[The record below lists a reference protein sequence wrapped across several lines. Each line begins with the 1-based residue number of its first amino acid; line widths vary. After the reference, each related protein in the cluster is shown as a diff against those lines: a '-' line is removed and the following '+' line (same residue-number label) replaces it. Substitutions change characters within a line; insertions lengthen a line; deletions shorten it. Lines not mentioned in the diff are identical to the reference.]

1 MRMTPGRDTAPGFLV
16 RWNERGKTGSVCCQ
30 KRSFPDVS
38 LFFSCCLQGKQGRTL
53 EVIMSQMSRRFVLAG
68 TALATASLLVPIS
81 TRPARVQRSDD
92 ADYEILL
99 LQ

>member
-38 LFFSCCLQGKQGRTL
+38 LFFPCCLQGKQGRTL
-53 EVIMSQMSRRFVLAG
+53 EVIMSMSRRFVLAG
-68 TALATASLLVPIS
+68 AALATASLLVPIS
-81 TRPARVQRSDD
+81 TRPARAQRSDD

-99 LQ
+99 L

>member
-1 MRMTPGRDTAPGFLV
+1 MI
-16 RWNERGKTGSVCCQ
+16 ERGKTGSVCCQ

-68 TALATASLLVPIS
+68 TALATASLLVPIA
-81 TRPARVQRSDD
+81 TRPARAQRSGD
-92 ADYEILL
+92 AEYEILL
-99 LQ
+99 L

>member
-1 MRMTPGRDTAPGFLV
+1 
-16 RWNERGKTGSVCCQ
+16 
-30 KRSFPDVS
+30 
-38 LFFSCCLQGKQGRTL
+38 
-53 EVIMSQMSRRFVLAG
+53 MSQMSRRFVLAG